1 MVQKAAIQKYIF
13 FQSNAGFYDIDD
25 MYMSI
30 VYMYI
35 CISSTGFLLCL
46 CECLQD
52 YLGMRRVYIAGSY
65 FGWVEID
72 LHVMSLSSATVV

>member
-25 MYMSI
+25 MYTSI

-52 YLGMRRVYIAGSY
+52 CLGMRRVYIAGSY

-72 LHVMSLSSATVV
+72 LYIMSLSSATVV